1 MHIAIFDYKVI
12 PNNPTGG
19 CNLRMLKGISHT
31 HEVTV
36 FSVEFEN
43 PDPERICWVQIPSP
57 TRPLVLLF
65 SVYFLLAP
73 LYYWVHC
80 LRHQV
85 HFDRVLIVESN
96 LSFGDISYAHF
107 CHRSYLKK
115 YWDKTESSGFRRGL
129 RWMFHKFQASVE
141 PWSFHRVQHIVVP
154 SQGLARELEQE
165 YPYSKDKIHVFPN
178 PVDTQR
184 MRPPDAPE
192 RERFRQKFGIHSED
206 LVLLFIALGDF
217 ERKGLPLILEA
228 LARLNLPQ
236 IKLFVVG
243 GEEDLV
249 STYQSRVTK
258 MGLAEKVVFTGMQKD
273 VRPYLWAADVFMLP
287 SSYEVFPLVVLE
299 AAAARLLLVV
309 TALNGVEEF
318 LRDGEN
324 GILVERTS
332 MGIAQGIKRVLTM
345 NPPERQRMQKQVED
359 DVQHYSAENFMAVW
373 SNFFEGGT

>member
-1 MHIAIFDYKVI
+1 MNIAIFDYKVI

-19 CNLRMLKGISHT
+19 CNLRMLKGISRDHK
-31 HEVTV
+31 VTV

-43 PDPERICWVQIPSP
+43 PDPDRIYWVRIPSP

-65 SVYFLLAP
+65 AVYFLLAP

-80 LRHQV
+80 LRTKV
-85 HFDRVLIVESN
+85 HFDSVLIVESN

-107 CHRSYLKK
+107 CHRAYLKK
-115 YWDKTESSGFRRGL
+115 HWGKTGSSGLRRGL
-129 RWMFHKFQASVE
+129 RWIFHKFQASVE
-141 PWSFHRVQHIVVP
+141 PWSFHHVQHIVVP

-184 MRPPDAPE
+184 MRPPEPHE
-192 RERFRQKFGIHSED
+192 REHFRQKFGMCSED
-206 LVLLFIALGDF
+206 LVLVFVALGDF

-228 LARLNLPQ
+228 LASLNLPQ
-236 IKLFVVG
+236 IKLFIVG
-243 GEEDLV
+243 GEDDLV
-249 STYQSRVTK
+249 STYQSRVKK
-258 MGLAEKVVFTGMQKD
+258 MGLEEKVIFTGMQKD
-273 VRPYLWAADVFMLP
+273 VRPYLWAADVFILP

-332 MGIAQGIKRVLTM
+332 MGIAQGIRKVLTM
-345 NPPERQRMQKQVED
+345 SPTERQRMQKSVVD
-359 DVQHYSAENFMAVW
+359 DVQSYSSENFVTVW
-373 SNFFEGGT
+373 SKFFEGGF